1 MSQLSEVME
10 KITFDYRH
18 LSITSAE
25 LNTFLPIIKRLAQG
39 GGLATFRIAKQLAID
54 TDKARAVMRRMETLG
69 YVVGSKC
76 RSSNIIW
83 ELSPC
88 TSMTSASQTAS
99 PAE

>member
-10 KITFDYRH
+10 KITFSYRH
-18 LSITSAE
+18 LNITSAE
-25 LNTFLPIIKRLAQG
+25 LNTFLPVVKRLAQG
-39 GGLATFRIAKQLAID
+39 GGLATFRIAKQLAVS
-54 TDKARAVMRRMETLG
+54 TDKARAVMRRMESLG

-88 TSMTSASQTAS
+88 TSTTSPSLTEN